1 MKGLGEKIRS
11 LRKAAQLTIV
21 DMAVKTS
28 IDQASLSR
36 IENGKMTGTL
46 DSHRRIAE
54 ALGLRLPDLYE
65 SVTDP
70 ATQAR
75 DKKLAHKL
83 ETFSHSSGAVA
94 ELLTTSVLQKK
105 MMPVLLKIKVK
116 GHTESEEYSP
126 QTERFLYVAKGMVEL
141 TLGRNKESRIL
152 KQHDSLYFNAALP
165 HQIWNRFKAESWVVS
180 VLSPSSL

>member
-1 MKGLGEKIRS
+1 MKGLGERIRT
-11 LRKAAQLTIV
+11 LRKDARLTIV
-21 DMAVKTS
+21 DLAVKTS
-28 IDQASLSR
+28 IDQATLSR

-54 ALGLRLPDLYE
+54 ALGIRLPDLYD

-70 ATQAR
+70 KAEAQ

-94 ELLTTSVLQKK
+94 ELLTTAVLQKK
-105 MMPVLLKIKVK
+105 MMPVLLKLKVK

-126 QTERFLYVAKGMVEL
+126 QTERFLYVAKGQVEL
-141 TLGRNKESRIL
+141 ILGRDKESRIL
-152 KQHDSLYFNAALP
+152 KQHDSLYFNAANP
-165 HQIWNRFKAESWVVS
+165 HQIWNRFKSESWVVS
-180 VLSPSSL
+180 VLTPSSL